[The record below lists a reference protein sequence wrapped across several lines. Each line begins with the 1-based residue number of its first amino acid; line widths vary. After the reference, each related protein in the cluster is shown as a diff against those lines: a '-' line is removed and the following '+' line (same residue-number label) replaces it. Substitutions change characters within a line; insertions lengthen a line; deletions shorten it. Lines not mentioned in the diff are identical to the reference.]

1 MAEPQDDAQASTAP
15 KLAMEEGMLDFREPA
30 LTLHNKAR
38 TPAAKSYQDFGPCA
52 LSRLHAV
59 SWLLATADF
68 AAVTGWL
75 YEALIETGGLR
86 RERWANHAGVPSTAL
101 S

>member
-38 TPAAKSYQDFGPCA
+38 THAGKTQTSASGPCV
-52 LSRLHAV
+52 L
-59 SWLLATADF
+59 
-68 AAVTGWL
+68 
-75 YEALIETGGLR
+75 
-86 RERWANHAGVPSTAL
+86 RERVACRDLAVV
-101 S
+101 